1 MLSPAVIAQT
11 VGRIARQ
18 GQARPCFVYHFC
30 VADSVEERMILLRAK
45 LALSAADGSAGVSAV
60 IDSSSRALMRQAKVS
75 DANSAS
81 TDRLSL
87 ANLLE
92 LLEEG
97 VAQMAAGGGSAS
109 AAAGAAA
116 GTGAGAAGEGA
127 GEGVEEEGAEGEGA
141 GAGDVQWV

>member
-1 MLSPAVIAQT
+1 
-11 VGRIARQ
+11 
-18 GQARPCFVYHFC
+18 
-30 VADSVEERMILLRAK
+30 MILLRAK
-45 LALSAADGSAGVSAV
+45 LELSAADGSAGVSAV